1 MAGNVWQWCSDWYR
15 PDYFKQLAES
25 GGVARNPHGPNL
37 PFDPAEP
44 TEKKRVHKGGSF
56 LCTDQYCTRY
66 MVGTRGKGETNTGT
80 NHLGFRCVITPE
92 LWKER
97 VVLNKETNGCNRT
110 VLAGEARAPCLSLP
124 YPTRESRSPVA
135 ARSSR
140 SFVAGHPTPTRCAPS
155 LPCAASERSPKQRAA
170 LRLLAPPRRS
180 RPAPSHRFA
189 LVHSSRTS
197 DCRKAFAVAPRA
209 SRFAPAR
216 RRRAGRMAP
225 RAAHRGL
232 VAGSPGGAGI

>member
-1 MAGNVWQWCSDWYR
+1 MRKTRPSKRPQQVLAVSQSMAYAASPCRNFGAPLRLR
-15 PDYFKQLAES
+15 PNS
-25 GGVARNPHGPNL
+25 
-37 PFDPAEP
+37 PAVYL
-44 TEKKRVHKGGSF
+44 KS
-56 LCTDQYCTRY
+56 L
-66 MVGTRGKGETNTGT
+66 
-80 NHLGFRCVITPE
+80 
-92 LWKER
+92 
-97 VVLNKETNGCNRT
+97 TNGCNRT

-170 LRLLAPPRRS
+170 VRLLAPPRRA
-180 RPAPSHRFA
+180 RPAPSYRFA
-189 LVHSSRTS
+189 LVRSSRTF
-197 DCRKAFAVAPRA
+197 DCREAFAVAPHA

-216 RRRAGRMAP
+216 HRCAGRMAP

-232 VAGSPGGAGI
+232 VAGSPGGGGI